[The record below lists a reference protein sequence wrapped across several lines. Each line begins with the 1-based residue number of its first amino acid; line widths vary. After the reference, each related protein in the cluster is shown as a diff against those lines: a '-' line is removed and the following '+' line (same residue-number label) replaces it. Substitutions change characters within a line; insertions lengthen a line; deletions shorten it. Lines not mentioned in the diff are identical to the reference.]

1 MDKNIMNGTII
12 KLDEDANREFVVIDS
27 IVKNDK
33 QYILLHPFELK
44 EDDDIVELDYK
55 KMTLIELAG
64 EDDFE
69 YVKDENLVKEL
80 IEELLKK

>member
-1 MDKNIMNGTII
+1 MNKNIMNGTII
-12 KLDEDANREFVVIDS
+12 KLDEDENKEFVVIDS

-44 EDDDIVELDYK
+44 DDDIVELDYQ
-55 KMTLIELAG
+55 KMTLIELVG